1 MLRLS
6 LGVFVLLAGLALAE
20 DKKEAK
26 KDDVKLTGSWAR
38 DADGTEIK
46 FTFKEKTLEVG
57 AKNGD
62 NGMTATCDYTF
73 KDGIVKAKVTKVVEK
88 GEFPAKPNEGFEF
101 SFKITIKDKKATI
114 DDFKSDLDGAKAVV
128 EGEYE
133 KKED

>member
-1 MLRLS
+1 MFRLA
-6 LGVFVLLAGLALAE
+6 LGLLAITAGLALAE
-20 DKKEAK
+20 EKKDKKDAP
-26 KDDVKLTGSWAR
+26 KLAGSWVR

-46 FTFKEKTLEVG
+46 FTFKDKTLDVG

-73 KDGIVKAKVTKVVEK
+73 KDGVVKAKVTKVVEK

-101 SFKITIKDKKATI
+101 SFKITVKEKKATI
-114 DDFKSDLDGAKAVV
+114 DDFKSELEGAKAVV

-133 KKED
+133 KKDD